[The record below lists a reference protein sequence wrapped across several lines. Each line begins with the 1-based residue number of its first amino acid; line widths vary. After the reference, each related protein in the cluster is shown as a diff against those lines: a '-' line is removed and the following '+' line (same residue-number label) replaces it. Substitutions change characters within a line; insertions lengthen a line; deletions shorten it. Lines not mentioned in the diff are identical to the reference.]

1 MSPENIAALKE
12 AIAQKEAADAV
23 QDDEEEAPDEA

>member
-1 MSPENIAALKE
+1 MSPEHIAALKE

-23 QDDEEEAPDEA
+23 QDDEEEVPDEA